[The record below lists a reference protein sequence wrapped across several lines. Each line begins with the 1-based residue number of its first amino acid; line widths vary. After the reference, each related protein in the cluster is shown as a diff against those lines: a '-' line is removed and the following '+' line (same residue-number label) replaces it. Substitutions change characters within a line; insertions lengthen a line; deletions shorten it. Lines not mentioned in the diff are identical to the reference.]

1 MSKKFTLIELLVVI
15 AIIAIL
21 AAMLLPALSR
31 AKEEAHRVNCMSNQR
46 QMYLGWTNYMYDNDR
61 KFISSYTGNKPRW
74 VGNGDNEGAIVNGE
88 LYPYLNDYM
97 VYRCTRDNVN
107 DWRSYSI
114 NSRFNGEFDRHYKLN
129 QVDRSHSE
137 VFVFIEE
144 SDPRGYN
151 MNSFY
156 VRAGG
161 TVTWVNADW
170 VGIFHIMRYNVAF
183 LDGHV
188 QTMRVQDE
196 ISQIASGVRGITIP
210 ASNRDLQKIDERI
223 SIAANMLSSYE
234 PEEILISCRR
244 ENGWKAVKAFSRA
257 TGVNVFAGRYP
268 PGVLTNP
275 ALDNYM
281 EVKVILVTDAWP
293 DRNVIKDAKAI
304 GIPVI
309 ALCDTNNQAN
319 DIDLV
324 VPCNNKG
331 KKSLGLFFYI
341 LAREFLRNKGLL
353 GKTEEPKFIIDD
365 FTEE

>member
-1 MSKKFTLIELLVVI
+1 MAE
-15 AIIAIL
+15 
-21 AAMLLPALSR
+21 
-31 AKEEAHRVNCMSNQR
+31 Q
-46 QMYLGWTNYMYDNDR
+46 
-61 KFISSYTGNKPRW
+61 
-74 VGNGDNEGAIVNGE
+74 
-88 LYPYLNDYM
+88 
-97 VYRCTRDNVN
+97 
-107 DWRSYSI
+107 
-114 NSRFNGEFDRHYKLN
+114 
-129 QVDRSHSE
+129 
-137 VFVFIEE
+137 
-144 SDPRGYN
+144 
-151 MNSFY
+151 
-156 VRAGG
+156 
-161 TVTWVNADW
+161 
-170 VGIFHIMRYNVAF
+170 AF
-183 LDGHV
+183 LVPQEKYLKSGIHIGTKFKTKYMAPFIYKTRPDGLSV
-188 QTMRVQDE
+188 L
-196 ISQIASGVRGITIP
+196 
-210 ASNRDLQKIDERI
+210 NLQKIDERI
-223 SIAANMLSSYE
+223 SIAANMLSHYE
-234 PEEILISCRR
+234 PEDILISCRR